1 MGYPHWR
8 SQHARRLAQ
17 TITTQH
23 DEAAHNVC
31 LDGLEAYITAQ
42 IAGQDYLALFPS
54 VARHLDS
61 CVACAELYGLVYE
74 SRVTEAS
81 SLIAISV
88 PEPDLQFLRAAPAE
102 LLQRRIAAAV
112 ERFGAQ
118 RLRFT
123 LSQALLDLFA
133 PQSVPAF
140 ALRGAAGDTPLLDV
154 TVGQAA
160 ADDVQIQLTVY
171 PRRDTLDLCTVRS
184 RVMVAG
190 REWPDLVEIPVT
202 LTVGGSQRQVYT
214 DPWGEAIFD
223 DVPKVHL
230 AGLQID
236 VAVGDAPQTST

>member
-23 DEAAHNVC
+23 DESAHSAC
-31 LDGLEAYITAQ
+31 LDSLEAYITAQ
-42 IAGQDYLALFPS
+42 LAGQDYIRLFPGI
-54 VARHLDS
+54 AQHLDS
-61 CVACAELYGLVYE
+61 CVSCAESYGLVYE
-74 SRVTEAS
+74 SRVAEAS
-81 SLIAISV
+81 ALAAIIV
-88 PEPDLQFLRAAPAE
+88 PEPDLGFLRGSLAE

-112 ERFGAQ
+112 ERVAPQ

-123 LSQALLDLFA
+123 VSQALLDLFA
-133 PQSVPAF
+133 PQSASAL
-140 ALRGAAGDTPLLDV
+140 ALRSAAGDELLLNV
-154 TVGQAA
+154 TVNQA

-171 PRRDTLDLCTVRS
+171 PRRDAPDLCTVRS

-202 LTVGGSQRQVYT
+202 LTAGGAQRQVYT
-214 DPWGEAIFD
+214 DSWGEAIFD
-223 DVPKVHL
+223 NVAKADL

-236 VAVGDAPQTST
+236 VAVDDAPQTST